1 MQGPQLDAAQAL
13 ARLREGNRRFVDH
26 VVSLEALLSH
36 ARREDHARAQRP
48 FAVILGCSDSR
59 APAEFVFDQGLGDL
73 FVIRV
78 AGNIAAPSQIGSV
91 EFAVARFGIR
101 LVVVLGHS
109 NCGAIQATLE
119 AVDHPHEVSPAL
131 HAIVD
136 RIMPALGDIAHAHAG
151 GDDHD
156 HDHDHDHGDD
166 DALNRRAHDAM
177 RANVRYTAARLR
189 ADSTYLDR
197 MCDEQ
202 GLSIVGA
209 DYDLSSGVVDF
220 FHAAG

>member
-1 MQGPQLDAAQAL
+1 MQGPQLDAEQAL
-13 ARLREGNRRFVDH
+13 TRLREGNRRFVDH
-26 VVSLEALLSH
+26 VISLEALLSH

-101 LVVVLGHS
+101 VVVVLGHS

-136 RIMPALGDIAHAHAG
+136 RIMPALGDITHAHAH
-151 GDDHD
+151 DLDQ
-156 HDHDHDHGDD
+156 DHGDG

-177 RANVRYTAARLR
+177 RANVRYTTARLR
-189 ADSTYLDR
+189 ADSIYLDR
-197 MCDEQ
+197 MCHEQ
-202 GLSIVGA
+202 GLSIIGA

-220 FHAAG
+220 FHAVP

>member
-1 MQGPQLDAAQAL
+1 MEGPQLDADQAL

-26 VVSLEALLSH
+26 VISLEALLSH
-36 ARREDHARAQRP
+36 ARREEHARAQRP

-91 EFAVARFGIR
+91 EFAVARFGVR

-119 AVDHPHEVSPAL
+119 AMDRPQEVSPAL

-136 RIMPALGDIAHAHAG
+136 RILPALEGIAHT
-151 GDDHD
+151 
-156 HDHDHDHGDD
+156 HGDEH
-166 DALNRRAHDAM
+166 RRMREAV
-177 RANVRYTAARLR
+177 RANVRYTASRLR
-189 ADSTYLDR
+189 ADSAFLDQ
-197 MCDEQ
+197 MCHDH
-202 GLSIVGA
+202 GLSVVGA
-209 DYDLSSGVVDF
+209 DYDLSTGVVDF
-220 FHAAG
+220 FHDAE